1 MAYQPDR
8 IDLKILEELQ
18 ANSRLTIVELAKRV
32 SLTKTPCS
40 ERVKQLEKAGIIRG
54 YHAELDLVAMGSDHI
69 TFVQV
74 LLTSTTDADLAEFNS
89 RIQKIPEVFG
99 CHMVAGNFDYL
110 LKVHTKDIYHFRSVL
125 GNKIS
130 NLPGVQQTHSFVVME
145 SVKDGLD
152 VPVVGP

>member
-40 ERVKQLEKAGIIRG
+40 ERVKQLEKAGIIHG

-74 LLTSTTDADLAEFNS
+74 LLTSTTDADLAEFNN
-89 RIQKIPEVFG
+89 RIKKIPEVFG

-145 SVKDGLD
+145 NVKDGLT